1 MRRRERILVT
11 IVEPKAAMAPP
22 TTHDPHTPAQPGCTP
37 ICTMDHTQ
45 PGNDPGWCQGPAV
58 QCPAPAPYGT
68 TLPGE
73 TPEPLMAARVTTVR
87 TLPEIFGI
95 TTKLWVDVP
104 GDVLELD
111 LAQTDTLIDALE
123 HFLPQLRAARAQLV
137 ETTKGDRPRNEEAF
151 ARWRAEQT
159 ARAATERAEL
169 DAAGQVTA

>member
-1 MRRRERILVT
+1 MDTVQLPV
-11 IVEPKAAMAPP
+11 AATAPP
-22 TTHDPHTPAQPGCTP
+22 TVQDQHTPDKPGCTP

-73 TPEPLMAARVTTVR
+73 TPEPLMSVRVTTVN
-87 TLPEIFGI
+87 TLPEIFGV
-95 TTKLWVDVP
+95 TTKLWVNVP

-111 LAQTDTLIDALE
+111 LAQTDALVDALE
-123 HFLPQLRAARAQLV
+123 DFLPQLRAARTQLV
-137 ETTKGDRPRNEEAF
+137 ETAKGDRPRNEETYT
-151 ARWRAEQT
+151 RWRAEQT
-159 ARAATERAEL
+159 ARAAAERAEL